1 MSLQRAHIMEKNRCW
16 LAAEDQG
23 QFSLRGVTSAVFSVK
38 TTISVSC
45 DMGTRSKI
53 DDIVNLMMQ
62 LQARECVN
70 INFVTPT
77 HVIPHIIESV
87 F

>member
-1 MSLQRAHIMEKNRCW
+1 
-16 LAAEDQG
+16 
-23 QFSLRGVTSAVFSVK
+23 
-38 TTISVSC
+38 
-45 DMGTRSKI
+45 
-53 DDIVNLMMQ
+53 MMQ